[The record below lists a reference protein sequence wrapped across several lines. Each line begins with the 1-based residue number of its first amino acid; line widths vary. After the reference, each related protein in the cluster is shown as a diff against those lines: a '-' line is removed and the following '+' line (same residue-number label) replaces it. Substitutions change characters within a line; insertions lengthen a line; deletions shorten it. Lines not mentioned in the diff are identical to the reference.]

1 MYLKEI
7 NEKASNKI
15 WDIKKKAWRGVEVVF
30 AGAMYVW
37 GWIFPDPIIVKGP
50 GSVKR
55 LPEIILKK
63 GYNKVLVV
71 TGPHILKLGLL
82 DDLFKAMDEAG
93 LGYAIHKQMQANPSI
108 EDVETAKEIYDK
120 EGCQAII
127 ALGGGSPM
135 DCAKGVM
142 ARVARPDRPV
152 KKMKGVFMVTLPSK
166 GMKGY
171 MPPPLFAVPTTAGT
185 GSETTIASVITD
197 NASKDKFPIMDPLI
211 RAKYAVLDPKLTTGL
226 PGKIT
231 STTGM
236 DALTHAVEGYTNIWY
251 NDFKFDEL
259 GKEAVRL
266 VFNNLETAY
275 NNPEDLV
282 ARENM
287 LVAAYDAGMCF
298 TRGGV
303 GYVHGIGHRLGGLYH
318 VPHGLAMAVI
328 LPHVFSNKFLGPY
341 VTDELAELA
350 DAVGITGINNKA
362 KAEAF
367 VQEIREM
374 NKRMNIPNGFTCIK
388 EEDIPLIAE
397 RCIAEVNPT
406 YPVKHIFS
414 KKEIEKF
421 IKEELMITE

>member
-1 MYLKEI
+1 MLLDEI
-7 NEKASNKI
+7 KNKADEI
-15 WDIKKKAWRGVEVVF
+15 VWDAKKKVWRGVEVVF

-37 GWIFPDPIIVKGP
+37 GWVFPDPILVKGP
-50 GSVKR
+50 GAVKR
-55 LPEIILKK
+55 LPNIILSK
-63 GYNKVLVV
+63 GYKKVLVV
-71 TGPHILKLGLL
+71 TDTNLLKLGLPNG
-82 DDLFKAMDEAG
+82 LFKAMEEAG
-93 LGYAIHKQMQANPSI
+93 LGYAVHEQMQANPSI
-108 EDVETAKEIYDK
+108 EDVESAKNIYDR

-127 ALGGGSPM
+127 ALGGGSSI

-152 KKMKGVFMVTLPSK
+152 KKMKGVFMITLPSK
-166 GMKGY
+166 EMKGF
-171 MPPPLFAVPTTAGT
+171 MPPPLFAIPTTAGT

-197 NASKDKFPIMDPLI
+197 TATKDKFPIMDPLI
-211 RAKYAVLDPKLTTGL
+211 RAKYAVLDPELTTGL

-236 DALTHAVEGYTNIWY
+236 DALTHAIEGYTNIWY
-251 NDFKFDEL
+251 NDLRFDEL

-266 VFNNLETAY
+266 IFNNLETAY

-287 LVAAYDAGMCF
+287 LVAAFNAGMCF

-328 LPHVFSNKFLGPY
+328 LPHVFSDKFLGPY
-341 VTDELAELA
+341 VIDELAELA
-350 DAVGITGINNKA
+350 DTVGITGVNNKA
-362 KAEAF
+362 KADAF

-374 NKRMNIPNGFTCIK
+374 NKRMDIPEGFTCIK
-388 EEDIPLIAE
+388 DEDVPVIAE
-397 RCIAEVNPT
+397 RCIAEINPT

-414 KKEIEKF
+414 KKEIENF
-421 IKEELMITE
+421 IREELMI